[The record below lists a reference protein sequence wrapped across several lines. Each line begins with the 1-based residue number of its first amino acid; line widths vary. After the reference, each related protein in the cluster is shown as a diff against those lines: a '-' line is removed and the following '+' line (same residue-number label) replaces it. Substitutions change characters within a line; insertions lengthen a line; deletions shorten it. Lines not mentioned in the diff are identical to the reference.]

1 MKRVIDITPEYVE
14 DAGPCH
20 CGMGQQTSGGYTFYT
35 DQGTKVSVE
44 LPGPGTSLEESI
56 REWLGMDSLVA
67 GVPNGWLV
75 VAGIGLWWFGG
86 RRGRW

>member
-1 MKRVIDITPEYVE
+1 MRNVIDVTPEYVH
-14 DAGPCH
+14 DVGPAP
-20 CGMGQQTSGGYTFYT
+20 GLGQQTSGGYTFYT

-44 LPGPGTSLEESI
+44 LPGPGTSFEESV

-75 VAGIGLWWFGG
+75 VAGVGLWWFGSQ
-86 RRGRW
+86 RRRR

>member
-1 MKRVIDITPEYVE
+1 MRNVIDVTPEYVH
-14 DAGPCH
+14 DAGPAQ
-20 CGMGQQTSGGYTFYT
+20 GMGQATSGGYTFYSPS
-35 DQGTKVSVE
+35 GTKVSVE
-44 LPGPGTSLEESI
+44 LPGPGGSLQESI

-75 VAGIGLWWFGG
+75 IGGVALWYFG